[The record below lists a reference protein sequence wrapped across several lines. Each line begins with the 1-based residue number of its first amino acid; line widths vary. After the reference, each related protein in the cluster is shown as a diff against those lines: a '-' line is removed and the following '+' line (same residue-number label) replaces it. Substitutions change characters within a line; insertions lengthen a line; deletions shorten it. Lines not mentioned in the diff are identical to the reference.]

1 MMENENYLQQS
12 EGMHLGE
19 TSDISLSASADNDTH
34 QAVVEMNNDPEVV
47 VIAEG
52 TTEIAPNE
60 YKERVNLKEVRLPKS
75 LEKIG
80 KRAFYGC
87 QNLTVVVFGGNEKV
101 IEDEAFANCRAL
113 RKIELPDSLEE
124 IGYGAIENF
133 ELGGTIALTNLKKLG
148 ARNFNISSSLKFE
161 VGPNLEDIGMSSFNC
176 VTKINVSSDNKKF
189 KLRDGLLLDRLGTR
203 LLFCERDM
211 TDMVLVPATVT
222 KIDDYAFYNCR
233 KIKGVT
239 IPDAVTE
246 IPGYAFSGCEALTE
260 VYLPGKLEKIARFA
274 FYRCKALTEI
284 NIPGTVKKI
293 ESYAFGSCQGLKE
306 VKVSDVCETRGAFE
320 STVVVVPVPADQLTF
335 SSHSSAATSRSSGS
349 AAVRSSSTPFRT
361 ESAAAYKA
369 SVSSYSSALGSN
381 NNLANQKRDEINDR
395 RMEQKRQEQMRVK
408 EERQNAQEELNARMR
423 EEFMEKKDALM
434 QKVAFIKDELRRTS
448 GVNVLK
454 KNKLNN
460 QLYECT
466 IQAIDLNGKYGTYI
480 DESEKIEIDD

>member
-1 MMENENYLQQS
+1 MENENYLQQS
-12 EGMHLGE
+12 EEMHLGE
-19 TSDISLSASADNDTH
+19 SSDISLSASADNDAH

-87 QNLTVVVFGGNEKV
+87 QNLTVVKFGGNEKV
-101 IEDEAFANCRAL
+101 LEDEAFANCRAL

-133 ELGGTIALTNLKKLG
+133 ELGGTIALSNLKKLG

-189 KLRDGLLLDRLGTR
+189 KLRDGLLLDKLGTR

-211 TDMVLVPATVT
+211 TDNVVIPSTVT

-233 KIKGVT
+233 KLKGVT
-239 IPDAVTE
+239 ISEAVTE
-246 IPGYAFSGCEALTE
+246 IPGYAFSGCESLVD
-260 VYLPGKLEKIARFA
+260 VYLPGRLTKIGRFA

-284 NIPGTVKKI
+284 NIPGTVDKI
-293 ESYAFGSCQGLKE
+293 ESYAFGSCQGLKD
-306 VKVSDVCETRGAFE
+306 VKVSDSCETRGAFE
-320 STVVVVPVPADQLTF
+320 STVSIIPVPSDQLVF
-335 SSHSSAATSRSSGS
+335 STGAATSRSSSS
-349 AAVRSSSTPFRT
+349 AATAAVSSSSSPYRT

-369 SVSSYSSALGSN
+369 SVSSYSSALGQDSG
-381 NNLANQKRDEINDR
+381 LA
-395 RMEQKRQEQMRVK
+395 EQKRNEIYERKLEAKKQEQKRVK
-408 EERQNAQEELNARMR
+408 EERQSAQDELNARMR
-423 EEFMEKKDALM
+423 QEFMEKKDALM
-434 QKVAFIKDELRRTS
+434 QKVAFIKDELKRTS